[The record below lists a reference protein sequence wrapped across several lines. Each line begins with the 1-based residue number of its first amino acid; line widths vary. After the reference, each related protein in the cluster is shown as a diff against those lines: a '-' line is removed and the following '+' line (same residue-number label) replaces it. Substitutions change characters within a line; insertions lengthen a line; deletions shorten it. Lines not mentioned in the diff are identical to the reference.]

1 MAVEKKFKL
10 LNQIVVVH
18 WKDATTVGGWNT
30 RSAYLDHRP
39 SSIVTVGFLLKK
51 TKREITVVTT
61 QDTSSG
67 DYNQAISIPR
77 SWVTSIRRVAGLD
90 KRAGVVLRYRDS
102 GKRPKAKAKWSPRGR
117 NT

>member
-10 LNQIVVVH
+10 LNQIVIVH

-51 TKREITVVTT
+51 TKSEVTVVTT
-61 QDTSSG
+61 QATGYD
-67 DYNQAISIPR
+67 DYNQAITIPR
-77 SWVTSIRRVAGLD
+77 PWITSIKRVAGLD
-90 KRAGVVLRYRDS
+90 KTSKVVLRYRDS
-102 GKRPKAKAKWSPRGR
+102 GKRPKRAKRSPRG
-117 NT
+117 